1 MPEECL
7 GRDFVAGS
15 RTEMAFDERELVTIA
30 AVVIVTTDPGVD
42 REVMF
47 VSFVTL
53 AGNKLDTGNI
63 GSLCVCKHVG
73 VETNSSFVFLC
84 PS

>member
-63 GSLCVCKHVG
+63 GSLCQRTGNELEGLDLHP
-73 VETNSSFVFLC
+73 EPLT
-84 PS
+84 